1 MKNRNCTSSDYND
14 VLNSKKRFESKTFI
28 IYFKKSNFSA
38 TGIIVSKKVSKL
50 AVERNKVKRQLR
62 QIIMSSIEKI
72 ENLKA
77 KIVVIAKPSFLN
89 TDYSTNK
96 ENFLGTMKKISREV
110 SQVEL
115 SV

>member
-1 MKNRNCTSSDYND
+1 
-14 VLNSKKRFESKTFI
+14 
-28 IYFKKSNFSA
+28 
-38 TGIIVSKKVSKL
+38 
-50 AVERNKVKRQLR
+50 
-62 QIIMSSIEKI
+62 MSSIEKI